1 MKRKRGT
8 RITSS
13 RKQLTIDSNNTKVIT
28 ETMTPVDVMNTMLV
42 YDDFDPVTGHGSVP
56 LVSTLFNS
64 IKTQKDA
71 RLKELLTAIVNGKPD
86 IVEAMLERDPSLLLE
101 KLDEN
106 DYVTALSG

>member
-8 RITSS
+8 TMTSS
-13 RKQLTIDSNNTKVIT
+13 RKPLNIDLKNAKGT
-28 ETMTPVDVMNTMLV
+28 EETAIPVDVMNTMLV
-42 YDDFDPVTGHGSVP
+42 YDDFDHVTGHGSVP

-86 IVEAMLERDPSLLLE
+86 IVKAILERDPSLLLE
-101 KLDEN
+101 KLD
-106 DYVTALSG
+106 